1 MPQSRNAA
9 PQGRDPAPLI
19 SADPNVGFAIKLAR
33 TLHEY
38 GTPTYRL
45 EQIMDRVTRI
55 IGLEGQFFSLPTG
68 IFLSFGA
75 PEEQRSTLIR
85 VEPSRVDLG
94 KLAEVSELTGQVIRG
109 ELNAD
114 QASARLDEITSTPG
128 GFGSVITVLCFGLAS
143 GAASSLSGGGWR

>member
-1 MPQSRNAA
+1 MSNQALDIPDSSPKSDAE
-9 PQGRDPAPLI
+9 I
-19 SADPNVGFAIKLAR
+19 KVGFAVKLAK
-33 TLHEY
+33 TLHQY

-45 EQIMDRVTRI
+45 EQIMDQVMQK

-94 KLAEVSELTGQVIRG
+94 KLAS
-109 ELNAD
+109 
-114 QASARLDEITSTPG
+114 LD
-128 GFGSVITVLCFGLAS
+128 
-143 GAASSLSGGGWR
+143 